1 MRKGLLCLL
10 LLCCALTLTA
20 CHSISEGD
28 YVALTAERD
37 ALLAENQVLHEEL
50 EELQQDYDEVC
61 AERDALQ
68 EELEELQQLPSLSAD
83 YGDEDLLAQ
92 EDSYDLCVLDDS
104 EYQVMVALTANRP
117 VTDVALVSLDLGDLE
132 GTGEAVVGDDPL
144 YTQAQLQPGRPLV
157 VAMAFPGDMPQ
168 VGVSFREADG
178 TSRCYGI
185 TMSGKDGSILLVEI

>member
-1 MRKGLLCLL
+1 
-10 LLCCALTLTA
+10 
-20 CHSISEGD
+20 
-28 YVALTAERD
+28 
-37 ALLAENQVLHEEL
+37 
-50 EELQQDYDEVC
+50 
-61 AERDALQ
+61 
-68 EELEELQQLPSLSAD
+68 
-83 YGDEDLLAQ
+83 
-92 EDSYDLCVLDDS
+92 
-104 EYQVMVALTANRP
+104 MVALTANRP